1 LEHNFRYLNLYLS
14 EDFIMNNPVYY
25 VVLYFVMVLLL
36 GLYSWFKIK
45 TPSDYYIAGKKA
57 GLLPVA
63 GSLLATIL
71 GGSAILGTIE
81 LSQGTGWA
89 ALWFLFCA
97 SFGLFV
103 LVPLAKYVSRYG
115 KITLPGLL
123 GHFFGERARII
134 SSLVIPVAW
143 LGITGAQII
152 AAAKIL
158 AGLEVIGY
166 SAAAIVAGT
175 IFILYTLFGGQVS
188 ILKTDMFQTILI
200 IAGLAALVISAL
212 GTTEAMAL
220 PPLKPGALFN
230 ESFSGIDLLILVLTY
245 SVTFVVGP
253 DIYSR
258 VFCARDEK
266 TATRSI
272 LIAAIVL
279 IPVSFG
285 LTFLGIYSGYTGSTE
300 IMSFARHLLPNWFYG
315 LFIAAL
321 LSAVMSSAD
330 TTLLT
335 SSLILSELFHKD
347 MENKKS
353 LQLTRILIVVLGI
366 LSIGIALFVTS
377 ILQSL
382 LLALTFFSG
391 AFAVPMLAGLLHKKV
406 VTDQL
411 TAAMLAG
418 GFIALAGK
426 LVTLWDARLTGNL
439 IIIFAFIVNAG
450 FLFIPLRRKKSAT

>member
-1 LEHNFRYLNLYLS
+1 
-14 EDFIMNNPVYY
+14 MNNPVYF
-25 VVLYFVMVLLL
+25 VAVYFLFVLLL

-45 TPSDYYIAGKKA
+45 TPSDYYVAGKKA
-57 GLLPVA
+57 RLVSVS

-81 LSQGTGWA
+81 LSQGVGWA

-97 SFGLFV
+97 AFGLFM
-103 LVPLAKYVSRYG
+103 LAPLAKYVSRYG
-115 KITLPGLL
+115 KFTLSGLL

-134 SSLVIPVAW
+134 SSLVIPLAW
-143 LGITGAQII
+143 LGIVGAQII

-158 AGLEVIGY
+158 AGLEIISY
-166 SAAAIVAGT
+166 SAAAVFAGAV
-175 IFILYTLFGGQVS
+175 FILYTLFGGQVS
-188 ILKTDMFQTILI
+188 ILKTDTLQSVLI
-200 IAGLAALVISAL
+200 IAGLVTLVIFAS
-212 GTTEAMAL
+212 GTPVATSL
-220 PPLKPGALFN
+220 PELNAGALFN
-230 ESFSGIDLLILVLTY
+230 DSFSGIDLVILLLTY

-272 LIAAIVL
+272 LVVAVILV
-279 IPVSFG
+279 PVSFG
-285 LTFLGIYSGYTGSTE
+285 LTYLGIYSAHTGSSE
-300 IMSFARHLLPNWFYG
+300 IMSFARHLLPGWFYG

-335 SSLILSELFHKD
+335 SSLILSELFYSD
-347 MENKKS
+347 MENKRAFR
-353 LQLTRILIVVLGI
+353 LTRTLIVVLGI
-366 LSIGIALFVTS
+366 LSIVIALFVTS

-391 AFAVPMLAGLLHKKV
+391 AFAVPMLAGLLRRRIVIK
-406 VTDQL
+406 QI

-418 GFIALAGK
+418 GFTALAGK
-426 LVTLWDARLTGNL
+426 IVTIGNNQL
-439 IIIFAFIVNAG
+439 AGNIIILSAFLINAG
-450 FLFIPLRRKKSAT
+450 LLFIPFVSKERNR